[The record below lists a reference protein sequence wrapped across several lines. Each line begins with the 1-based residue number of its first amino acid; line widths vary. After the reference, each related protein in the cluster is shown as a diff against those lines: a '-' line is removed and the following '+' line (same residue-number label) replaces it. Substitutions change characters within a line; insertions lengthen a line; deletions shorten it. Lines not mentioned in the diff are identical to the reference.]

1 MKDEMTQVLEKA
13 IDDMVDTY
21 WTETHRAGRV
31 LEAKDF
37 PDFPGW
43 AWDRVLSEHCEIAD
57 RELNDSENPDNA
69 DGWDLAVNRAMDK
82 ARAEVAEGEERMR
95 AALDRSPS
103 L

>member
-1 MKDEMTQVLEKA
+1 MKDELAKVLKRA
-13 IDDMVDTY
+13 IDDMVDIY

-31 LEAKDF
+31 LEGRDF
-37 PDFPGW
+37 PDFSAW
-43 AWDRVLSEHCEIAD
+43 AWDKFLAQHCEIAD

-95 AALDRSPS
+95 AALDRALSF
-103 L
+103 